1 MNRNAFWLK
10 IFYLLLHPNKTIK
23 TMKKTRILFFMAL
36 ILGTVFVSCTKDISG
51 PVDVS
56 YIEGKWNFNKSTASS
71 SGFTIPYSTDYF
83 KNEDGCAKD
92 YIDILPAG
100 IVKYGNYKPN
110 CVFEERIGTWSQSG
124 NNITIAVANS
134 SFNGTFKIASL
145 SATELILQIDGTYEG
160 KSGTFNLYFTK

>member
-1 MNRNAFWLK
+1 
-10 IFYLLLHPNKTIK
+10 
-23 TMKKTRILFFMAL
+23 MKKTSILFFLTL

-51 PVDVS
+51 PVDMN

-83 KNEDGCAKD
+83 KNEDGCTKD
-92 YIDILPAG
+92 YIELIPGG

-110 CVFEERIGTWSQSG
+110 CVFEERVGTWSQSG
-124 NNITIAVANS
+124 NNITIAVAGS
-134 SFNGTFKIASL
+134 SFNGTFNVASL
-145 SATELILQIDGTYEG
+145 SATDLILKIDGTYEG